1 MHPWK
6 VASENED
13 TINESMAEN
22 FSLANHHSENIGN
35 GIPPIETHIVSQ
47 ECYKKETINNNGET
61 ITWLKMSLP
70 LWIRNVLFYSE
81 FLCNASSKLW

>member
-1 MHPWK
+1 MNFTWYLTLNPLHPWK

-35 GIPPIETHIVSQ
+35 GIPPTETHIVSQ
-47 ECYKKETINNNGET
+47 KCYKKEKININGET
-61 ITWLKMSLP
+61 IT
-70 LWIRNVLFYSE
+70 
-81 FLCNASSKLW
+81 